1 MLPSSE
7 FDRPSPFPILVL
19 SNKLQDILMFGV
31 RGTKGTRA
39 EKLTRSFLNIVDKT
53 TGALLPNDQSINF
66 FMSRL

>member
-1 MLPSSE
+1 
-7 FDRPSPFPILVL
+7 
-19 SNKLQDILMFGV
+19 MFGV
-31 RGTKGTRA
+31 RGTKGTGA